1 MWQKLRKQL
10 LGLPKITTSNLKRL
24 DYLHYVIN
32 ETLRVTPPVNNMTR
46 IAVRD
51 TTLPLGGGPDG
62 LSPVFVPKD
71 TVVASSFYSL
81 HHRKDIYGEDADI
94 WRPERWEELKLSSLA
109 WKFIPFGGGAHVCP
123 GQNLA
128 MNRVAFT
135 VARIV
140 EAFDR
145 IDNRD
150 PVAEFVP
157 LYKLVTASQNGVK
170 VALHRAAAS

>member
-1 MWQKLRKQL
+1 
-10 LGLPKITTSNLKRL
+10 
-24 DYLHYVIN
+24 
-32 ETLRVTPPVNNMTR
+32 MTR
-46 IAVRD
+46 IAVKD

-62 LSPVFVPKD
+62 LSPIFVPKG
-71 TVVASSFYSL
+71 TVVASSFYAL
-81 HHRKDIYGEDADI
+81 HHRKDIYGDDADL
-94 WRPERWEELKLSSLA
+94 WRPERWEELKLSTLA

-145 IDNRD
+145 IENRD
-150 PVAEFVP
+150 LVAEFVP

-170 VALHRAAAS
+170 VSLHRAAAS